1 MDINKKLAE
10 VVYIR
15 KDQLNKART
24 SPFLCEVGPN
34 ERADKEPIYT
44 ADQLRQAQREAIATA
59 VPEWLPIETAPK
71 DVTVLL
77 CGAKRLEMCVGMNH
91 SRDGWVT
98 DTTSGWVSM
107 YPPTHWMPLPPP
119 PEVKP

>member
-44 ADQLRQAQREAIATA
+44 ADQLAAAVAAERERAAIIVDAKIGSVRKANLGRGGRVNSTA
-59 VPEWLPIETAPK
+59 AFALSA
-71 DVTVLL
+71 L
-77 CGAKRLEMCVGMNH
+77 
-91 SRDGWVT
+91 RDCE
-98 DTTSGWVSM
+98 DAIRAVSN
-107 YPPTHWMPLPPP
+107 
-119 PEVKP
+119 